1 MENPSRRSFLGRA
14 TIASALAGGELLN
27 LNPRARG
34 ANEKVVLAL
43 VGGRNQGGDDAVRA
57 IQQGAEIKTFC
68 DIDQAILDKISP
80 TLENHHLLCREK
92 LDGRRYVQKILG
104 YRPEELKATSVTGGV
119 SLAEVLVMSPCS
131 ISEAGWGRCN
141 PKPCR

>member
-1 MENPSRRSFLGRA
+1 MENETRRSFFGRA
-14 TIASALAGGELLN
+14 GIGSAVVAGELLN

-68 DIDQAILDKISP
+68 DIDQAILDKI
-80 TLENHHLLCREK
+80 
-92 LDGRRYVQKILG
+92 
-104 YRPEELKATSVTGGV
+104 
-119 SLAEVLVMSPCS
+119 
-131 ISEAGWGRCN
+131 N
-141 PKPCR
+141 PKFEKAQGKAPGTTKEFRRVLDDKDIDGVIIATPDHWHAHLTMLACQAGK

>member
-1 MENPSRRSFLGRA
+1 MEAESRRSFFKKTA
-14 TIASALAGGELLN
+14 MVPALAAGAVLN
-27 LNPRARG
+27 LPRRARG

-80 TLENHHLLCREK
+80 KLERAQQKAPETTKEFRRVLDEK
-92 LDGRRYVQKILG
+92 DIDGLI
-104 YRPEELKATSVTGGV
+104 
-119 SLAEVLVMSPCS
+119 
-131 ISEAGWGRCN
+131 
-141 PKPCR
+141 